1 MRRCINANLCFNVL
15 IQIAK
20 NYHVKS
26 IGSDNFIY
34 IGDVIQIIFA
44 NKNCENNSERAVVW
58 RRKITQT
65 K

>member
-1 MRRCINANLCFNVL
+1 ML

-44 NKNCENNSERAVVW
+44 NKTVNNSELDGMAQ
-58 RRKITQT
+58 KITQT
-65 K
+65 SKNGLFRTFRVKLL